1 MMGLPMSDTPPAAD
15 AFAELARITLS
26 EQSLDTVMDTIARLT
41 KRTIPGAAE
50 VSVTIVERGKAKT
63 VAFTGRLAKD
73 LDERQYERG
82 YGPCLACVEGNQP
95 IVINDMVRDAR
106 WRHWALDASERGAG
120 SSMSIPVPVQREV
133 MAALNIYSTE
143 RQAFDPDS
151 IELATT
157 FGAYAGVALANM
169 HLYEAQGQVAEQLQ
183 NAMQSRAVI
192 EQAKGI
198 LMGQRRCNA
207 EEAFDLLIGISQDT
221 NRKLREVAQALV
233 DQATGQDGNSNG
245 FPSNSR

>member
-1 MMGLPMSDTPPAAD
+1 MSNTLQPQD

-26 EQSLDTVMDTIARLT
+26 EQSLDTVMDTVARLT

-50 VSVTIVERGKAKT
+50 VSVTIVEGGRAKT
-63 VAFTGRLAKD
+63 VAFTGQLAKD
-73 LDERQYERG
+73 LDERQYQRG

-95 IVINDMVRDAR
+95 IVINDMVRDGR
-106 WRHWALDASERGAG
+106 WRHWALDATERGAG

-133 MAALNIYSTE
+133 MAALNIYRTE
-143 RQAFDPDS
+143 RNAFDPDS

-169 HLYEAQGQVAEQLQ
+169 HLYQAQGQVAEQLQ
-183 NAMQSRAVI
+183 HAMQSRAVI

-198 LMGQRRCNA
+198 LMGQRRCSA

-233 DQATGQDGNSNG
+233 DQATGQDGNEQRL
-245 FPSNSR
+245 PL

>member
-1 MMGLPMSDTPPAAD
+1 MLGTLQPQD

-26 EQSLDTVMDTIARLT
+26 EQSLDTVMDTVAGLM
-41 KRTIPGAAE
+41 KRTVPGAAE
-50 VSVTIVERGKAKT
+50 VSVTIVERGQAKT
-63 VAFTGRLAKD
+63 VAFTGQLAKD

-106 WRHWALDASERGAG
+106 WRHWALDATERGAG
-120 SSMSIPVPVQREV
+120 SSLSIPVPVQREV

-143 RQAFDPDS
+143 QHAFDPDS

-169 HLYEAQGQVAEQLQ
+169 HLYQAQGQVAEQLQ
-183 NAMQSRAVI
+183 KAMQSRAAI

-198 LMGQRRCNA
+198 LMGQRRCTA
-207 EEAFDLLIGISQDT
+207 EDAFDLLIKISQDT
-221 NRKLREVAQALV
+221 NRKLRDVAQVLV
-233 DQATGQDGNSNG
+233 DQATGRDGTSDG
-245 FPSNSR
+245 SAAAIG